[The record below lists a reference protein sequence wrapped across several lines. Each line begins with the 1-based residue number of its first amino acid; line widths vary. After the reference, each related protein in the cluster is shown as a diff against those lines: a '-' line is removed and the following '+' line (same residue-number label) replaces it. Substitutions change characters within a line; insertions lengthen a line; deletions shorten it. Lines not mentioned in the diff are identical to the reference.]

1 LERCFLVD
9 RNVEQRPEVSL
20 HLRYSPVAYHALV
33 ADPRITH
40 NLVVVD
46 AADMIGKLN
55 LQFNRARQGKITG
68 ELIEIITVSSRPAS
82 YTGHGYSVLVDKVE
96 TGRD

>member
-1 LERCFLVD
+1 
-9 RNVEQRPEVSL
+9 
-20 HLRYSPVAYHALV
+20 
-33 ADPRITH
+33 
-40 NLVVVD
+40 
-46 AADMIGKLN
+46 

-82 YTGHGYSVLVDKVE
+82 HGYPVLVDKVE